1 MAGTAPV
8 EYQRDYFEST
18 LSKARAFPREYDFY
32 QSFLG
37 LYVQGDSVLN
47 VGCGPLFYEDLMH
60 FNHVPSHYVGVDINS
75 TAFEYMNE
83 TEHPRLEEC
92 RNYVK
97 ANNIRTES
105 VDESIF
111 DWAANTDQRFD
122 SIFGV
127 GVFATFYGE
136 KFDQL
141 MKVLWRVLKEGGHLV
156 NVSWD
161 GDYYT
166 EKIAKEKVD
175 YQFGQGGPGYTP
187 DEVVQQIEKGGFRL
201 RERRILMTDDP
212 KSYRWDSIHISAY
225 RKEWGS

>member
-1 MAGTAPV
+1 MLGFAPV
-8 EYQRDYFEST
+8 EYQRDYFEGT
-18 LSKARAFPREYDFY
+18 LSKAKLFPREYGFY
-32 QSFLG
+32 RSFLG
-37 LYVQGDSVLN
+37 QYIKGESVLN

-60 FNHVPSHYVGVDINS
+60 FNHVPQHYVGVDVNS
-75 TAFEYMNE
+75 SAFEYMEE
-83 TEHPRLEEC
+83 TKHPRLEEC
-92 RNYVK
+92 KRFIK
-97 ANNIRTES
+97 TNNISTKFVS
-105 VDESIF
+105 ESIF
-111 DWAANTDQRFD
+111 DWAADTNERFD

-136 KFDQL
+136 KFDRL

-166 EKIAKEKVD
+166 EKIAKEKVE
-175 YQFGQGGPGYTP
+175 YQFGQPGKGFTP

-212 KSYRWDSIHISAY
+212 AGYEWDSIHVSAY
-225 RKEWGS
+225 KKE